1 MFPNRVTSSSWRVF
15 LIHTPVEELST
26 AHSSSSLLALGLGD
40 LLAAGLDAGKDV
52 LAVLVEVQ
60 LGNDHVAGVDADG
73 HSLTGGLL
81 AGDTLDMDDVLEA
94 VHRGDLAL
102 LVLVGAANDLDLV
115 ALADG
120 DAPDL
125 QRLISTLGL
134 NPNLVR
140 EPTLYFSRSS
150 LLSGALMMT
159 RRTLEGAEK
168 CALRALRR
176 EEETAKLLSIIHPDD
191 NSNVQVVT
199 Y

>member
-1 MFPNRVTSSSWRVF
+1 MGILLLCSRTEF
-15 LIHTPVEELST
+15 LRHHGAFLFFNHTPLEELST
-26 AHSSSSLLALGLGD
+26 AHSSSSFLALGLGD

-60 LGNDHVAGVDADG
+60 LGDNHVAGVDAEG
-73 HSLTGGLL
+73 HGLAGGLL
-81 AGDTLDMDDVLEA
+81 AGDALDVDDVLEA

-102 LVLVGAANDLDLV
+102 LVLVGAADDLDLV

-125 QRLISTLGL
+125 WRSASTLSL
-134 NPNLVR
+134 NPILVR
-140 EPTLYFSRSS
+140 KPTLYFSRSS

-176 EEETAKLLSIIHPDD
+176 EEETA
-191 NSNVQVVT
+191 
-199 Y
+199 